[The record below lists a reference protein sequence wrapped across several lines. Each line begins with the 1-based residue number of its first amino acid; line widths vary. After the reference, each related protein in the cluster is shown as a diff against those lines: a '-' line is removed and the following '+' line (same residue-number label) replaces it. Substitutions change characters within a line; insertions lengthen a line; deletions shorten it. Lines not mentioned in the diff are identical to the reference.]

1 MADKEDGNKS
11 ADLFRPVGV
20 GAGFIIVENGKTFLA
35 KRKGSHGEG
44 TFGSCGG
51 HLESGETIKE
61 CLKREAKEELGIEI
75 EIVKFLCCFN
85 MIKYGKHYM
94 DLEFLA
100 KIKKGEPTI
109 MEPDRIESIG
119 WYPLDKLPSPLFEP
133 LKVALD
139 AYRTGK
145 AFYEVNE

>member
-1 MADKEDGNKS
+1 MNNQKS
-11 ADLFRPVGV
+11 ISV

-35 KRKGSHGEG
+35 KRKGSHAEG
-44 TFGSCGG
+44 CYGSCGG
-51 HLESGETIKE
+51 HLENGETIEE

-100 KIKKGEPTI
+100 KIKKGEPKI
-109 MEPDRIESIG
+109 MEPDRIENIG
-119 WYPLDKLPSPLFEP
+119 WYSLDQLPEPLFEP

-139 AYRTGK
+139 AYKTGK
-145 AFYEVNE
+145 AFYEVKE